1 MQKKLAMDDH
11 DRDLVI
17 MRHEFGIEDPNS
29 GKKWK
34 HTSTLIA
41 SGQSKASGGSTIMSQ
56 AVGITCGIATRLVL
70 VGKIQ

>member
-1 MQKKLAMDDH
+1 MYEVTHTSKALLYIDILSEVMQKKLAMNDH

-34 HTSTLIA
+34 DNSTLIA
-41 SGQSKASGGSTIMSQ
+41 SGQSKASGGSTIMS
-56 AVGITCGIATRLVL
+56 
-70 VGKIQ
+70 

>member
-1 MQKKLAMDDH
+1 MQTKLAMNDQ

-41 SGQSKASGGSTIMSQ
+41 SGQSKASGGSTIMS
-56 AVGITCGIATRLVL
+56 
-70 VGKIQ
+70 

>member
-1 MQKKLAMDDH
+1 MQKKLAMNDY

-17 MRHEFGIEDPNS
+17 MRHEFGIKDPNS

-41 SGQSKASGGSTIMSQ
+41 SG
-56 AVGITCGIATRLVL
+56 
-70 VGKIQ
+70 